1 MKFATTLL
9 KVITHFDPRKL
20 DNQGTLLILIALK
33 KKDEEYKHNSQ
44 LKSDLKNKEVTPD
57 DLPKDFSKKH
67 SNLLTH
73 SEKDH

>member
-20 DNQGTLLILIALK
+20 DNQGALLVPITLKL
-33 KKDEEYKHNSQ
+33 KDEEYRHYRQ
-44 LKSDLKNKEVTPD
+44 LKGDWKIKEVTPD